1 MNNRFAKIFSIFLVI
16 ALLVGTLPV
25 RTAVYAEE
33 DTTATETEAENDE
46 GDNDKGS
53 DEDKT
58 PTPKASSENP
68 KDKTEADKSTPTPE
82 PDDQKE
88 SQAPTTD
95 GDKEGDPDKTPEKEP
110 QTTEKPEPDTDNGEG
125 EETAI
130 SETTPAP
137 ETHKIPGKAGSTGG
151 NPVHG
156 YTLTLNPN
164 YEGVAVGMYN
174 DVTTMVL
181 PSANRSNF
189 SFEGWAESADGEVK
203 YSAGQTITLT
213 GNLTLYA
220 IWKRFPTVTVNNGTG
235 SGSYAK
241 GASVTITANTPE
253 TGNKFVEW
261 ACSDRLTFTSGN
273 ATTSTATFIM
283 PAYDVTLTAVFT
295 DMMAH
300 YSLSPSENTLNGS
313 GYTDITCTL
322 TSLKLGYVKNPYTGT
337 SEYVEVNEIGF
348 FMNAG
353 TLSDGKEHSIRFRV
367 DNSNHSLPEER
378 KYQGDVHDSQ
388 GETFVMAIYID
399 PDAYANAVPGTY
411 TGTFTY
417 DSVWSP
423 VRAGD
428 GPVRGESGSIAL
440 TLVIPDKHIVT
451 VNNGTGSG
459 SYAEGANVTITAA
472 MPESAGKFEKWYG
485 VDGLTFTNGDA
496 ASSTLTFTMPA
507 YDVTL
512 VAKFENSAFY
522 ILSPSKYTLNG
533 SGYTDITSTLT
544 SLKFG
549 YVKSEYGEESEY
561 VRADAI
567 GFYMNAGTLSNGK
580 ENSIPFLV
588 DDPWHTGP
596 ENRKYQGNG
605 YVSQGETFVMAIY
618 IDPDAYANAVPGTYK
633 GTFTYDS
640 AWHTDDRD
648 VPGASGSIELTLV
661 VPEHVKHTVT
671 VNNGTGSGSYAEGA
685 NVTITANAPEAGKQ
699 FKEWTGTDGLTFRN
713 GNATSPTAT
722 FTMPDKNVEV
732 TAVYIDTEYVEHT
745 IKVNN
750 GSADPA
756 KATVGT
762 VVKLTADAAP
772 SGKVFDKWIV
782 NPGTVSLSNASS
794 SKTTFTMPAGNVEVT
809 ATYKDVPAGS
819 FVIKV
824 NNCNGNTT
832 SLISAPGLVVNV
844 KASDALAGT
853 EFEKW
858 EVVSGTVIFANA
870 SSAATIFVMPAEN
883 VEITARYKSSLSVKG
898 KTATVKYSK
907 VKKKNQTLAVS
918 KVLTFVDKGQGKL
931 TYAKVSGNS
940 KILINKTTGA
950 ITVKKKLK
958 KKTYTVKV
966 KVMASGDNS
975 CNPSGWKTVTF
986 KIKVK

>member
-1 MNNRFAKIFSIFLVI
+1 MKNRVAKLLSIFLVI
-16 ALLVGTLPV
+16 ALLVGASPV
-25 RTAVYAEE
+25 RLAVYAEE
-33 DTTATETEAENDE
+33 DDQATETKTENAE
-46 GDNDKGS
+46 GDKDKGS
-53 DEDKT
+53 GEDKT
-58 PTPKASSENP
+58 PTPKAAPESQ

-95 GDKEGDPDKTPEKEP
+95 GDKESDPDKTPEKEP
-110 QTTEKPEPDTDNGEG
+110 QTTEKQEPESSNGEG
-125 EETAI
+125 GDTDI
-130 SETTPAP
+130 SETTSAP

-164 YEGVAVGMYN
+164 YEGAAVGMYN

-181 PSANRSNF
+181 PSANRSDYF
-189 SFEGWAESADGEVK
+189 FWGWAKSADGEVE
-203 YSAGQTITLT
+203 YRAGQEITLT

-220 IWKRFPTVTVNNGTG
+220 IWGKEASYLLTLNLNYEGATKREIYTDGKEVTL
-235 SGSYAK
+235 
-241 GASVTITANTPE
+241 P
-253 TGNKFVEW
+253 FVERADYIIRGW
-261 ACSDRLTFTSGN
+261 AKS
-273 ATTSTATFIM
+273 
-283 PAYDVTLTAVFT
+283 AYGEVEYRAYQGITLTGDLTLYAIWGKE
-295 DMMAH
+295 AS
-300 YSLSPSENTLNGS
+300 YLLSPSEYTLNGS
-313 GYTDITCTL
+313 GYTDIACTL
-322 TSLKLGYVKNPYTGT
+322 TSLKRGYVKDPLT
-337 SEYVEVNEIGF
+337 SEYVRANSIGF
-348 FMNAG
+348 IMNEG
-353 TLSDGKEHSIRFRV
+353 ILSDGHEHSIPFQV
-367 DNSNHSLPEER
+367 DDVNHTGHENQ
-378 KYQGDVHDSQ
+378 KFQGNYYSQ
-388 GETFVMAIYID
+388 GKTFFMSIYID
-399 PDAYANAVPGTY
+399 PDAYANAAPGTY

-417 DSVWSP
+417 DSFW
-423 VRAGD
+423 
-428 GPVRGESGSIAL
+428 
-440 TLVIPDKHIVT
+440 
-451 VNNGTGSG
+451 N
-459 SYAEGANVTITAA
+459 
-472 MPESAGKFEKWYG
+472 
-485 VDGLTFTNGDA
+485 
-496 ASSTLTFTMPA
+496 
-507 YDVTL
+507 
-512 VAKFENSAFY
+512 
-522 ILSPSKYTLNG
+522 
-533 SGYTDITSTLT
+533 
-544 SLKFG
+544 
-549 YVKSEYGEESEY
+549 
-561 VRADAI
+561 
-567 GFYMNAGTLSNGK
+567 
-580 ENSIPFLV
+580 
-588 DDPWHTGP
+588 
-596 ENRKYQGNG
+596 
-605 YVSQGETFVMAIY
+605 
-618 IDPDAYANAVPGTYK
+618 
-633 GTFTYDS
+633 
-640 AWHTDDRD
+640 TDDRD
-648 VPGASGSIELTLV
+648 IPGASGSIELTLV
-661 VPEHVKHTVT
+661 VTEHFKHTVT

-685 NVTITANAPEAGKQ
+685 NVTITAKDPESGKE
-699 FKEWTGTDGLTFRN
+699 FKEWTGTDGLTFRS

-722 FTMPDKNVEV
+722 FTMPVKNVEV
-732 TAVYIDTEYVEHT
+732 SAVYIDTEYAEHT

-756 KATVGT
+756 KALVGT
-762 VVKLTADAAP
+762 VVKLTADEAP
-772 SGKVFDKWIV
+772 SGKVFDKWVV
-782 NPGTVSLSNASS
+782 NAGSVSLSNVSS
-794 SKTTFTMPAGNVEVT
+794 STATFTMPAENVEVT

-824 NNCNGNTT
+824 NNGNGNTT

-844 KASDALAGT
+844 KASDAPAGT

>member
-1 MNNRFAKIFSIFLVI
+1 MKNRVVKLLSIFLVI
-16 ALLVGTLPV
+16 ALLVGASPV
-25 RTAVYAEE
+25 RLAVYAEE
-33 DTTATETEAENDE
+33 DDQATETKTENAE

-53 DEDKT
+53 GEDKT
-58 PTPKASSENP
+58 PTPKVAPESQ

-95 GDKEGDPDKTPEKEP
+95 GDKEGDPDKTPTQEP
-110 QTTEKPEPDTDNGEG
+110 QTTEKPEPGTDNGEG

-164 YEGVAVGMYN
+164 YEEAAVGMYN

-181 PSANRSNF
+181 PSANRLNF
-189 SFEGWAESADGEVK
+189 IFMGWAESADGEVK
-203 YSAGQTITLT
+203 YSAGQEITLT

-220 IWKRFPTVTVNNGTG
+220 IWDEHPLP
-235 SGSYAK
+235 SYA
-241 GASVTITANTPE
+241 
-253 TGNKFVEW
+253 
-261 ACSDRLTFTSGN
+261 
-273 ATTSTATFIM
+273 
-283 PAYDVTLTAVFT
+283 
-295 DMMAH
+295 
-300 YSLSPSENTLNGS
+300 LSPSKYTLNGS

-322 TSLKLGYVKNPYTGT
+322 TSLKLGYVKIT
-337 SEYVEVNEIGF
+337 SEYVEEREYAKAKGIYF
-348 FMNAG
+348 YMNAG
-353 TLSDGKEHSIRFRV
+353 TLSDGKGHSIPFLV
-367 DNSNHSLPEER
+367 DDSYHFHPENR
-378 KYQGDVHDSQ
+378 KTPGDTYISQ
-388 GETFVMAIYID
+388 GETFVMSIYID
-399 PDAYANAVPGTY
+399 PDVYANAVPGAY

-417 DSVWSP
+417 DSVW
-423 VRAGD
+423 
-428 GPVRGESGSIAL
+428 
-440 TLVIPDKHIVT
+440 
-451 VNNGTGSG
+451 
-459 SYAEGANVTITAA
+459 
-472 MPESAGKFEKWYG
+472 
-485 VDGLTFTNGDA
+485 
-496 ASSTLTFTMPA
+496 
-507 YDVTL
+507 
-512 VAKFENSAFY
+512 
-522 ILSPSKYTLNG
+522 
-533 SGYTDITSTLT
+533 YTD
-544 SLKFG
+544 
-549 YVKSEYGEESEY
+549 
-561 VRADAI
+561 VR
-567 GFYMNAGTLSNGK
+567 
-580 ENSIPFLV
+580 SI
-588 DDPWHTGP
+588 
-596 ENRKYQGNG
+596 
-605 YVSQGETFVMAIY
+605 QGE
-618 IDPDAYANAVPGTYK
+618 
-633 GTFTYDS
+633 
-640 AWHTDDRD
+640 
-648 VPGASGSIELTLV
+648 SGSIELTLV

-685 NVTITANAPEAGKQ
+685 NVTITANAPESGKE
-699 FKEWTGTDGLTFRN
+699 FKEWTGADGLPFRS

-732 TAVYIDTEYVEHT
+732 SAVYIDTEYAEHT

-756 KATVGT
+756 KAVAGT
-762 VVKLTADAAP
+762 VIKLTADAAP
-772 SGKVFDKWIV
+772 SGKVFDKWVV
-782 NPGTVSLSNASS
+782 NAGSVSLSNDSS
-794 SKTTFTMPAGNVEVT
+794 STATFTMLDENVEVT
-809 ATYKDVPAGS
+809 ATYKTVPAGS
-819 FVIKV
+819 YVIKV
-824 NNCNGNTT
+824 NNGNGNTT

-844 KASDALAGT
+844 KANDAPAGT